1 MAFRESF
8 NPWVELRKSLI
19 AWAFASSP
27 VCSLFSQM
35 PLGNCHCSYSKL
47 LADPGAS
54 HTFFM
59 LLWLEIC
66 WCFGLKCAFPLCIC
80 LIYSLSL
87 SFKFL
92 PTHHRNHSESLAC
105 PPLLSVPTTLG
116 TSINEHIPR
125 YSLTA
130 SPVCDWNLTG
140 KKPGLWTRRAPGT
153 AWHRTDNKCR
163 WPNDWVNALMSEGT
177 FTGPFFT

>member
-87 SFKFL
+87 SFQFL

-130 SPVCDWNLTG
+130 SLLCATEISQVRSLVCEHEEPLAL
-140 KKPGLWTRRAPGT
+140 PGIGQTTNVGD
-153 AWHRTDNKCR
+153 RTTE
-163 WPNDWVNALMSEGT
+163 WMH
-177 FTGPFFT
+177 